1 MQGVRIQTEGMSHGG
16 RAVGR
21 IDGQVVFVTGAYP
34 GETVEAVVTGG
45 GKRHLDARTLTVLDP
60 SPGRVDPPCPHFGI
74 CGGCQWQ
81 TAAYSFQLE
90 WKREIVADQLRHLG
104 RLPEIDVRPTL
115 GPGPPYGYRNRM
127 DFKLVGG
134 RPALLRAASHDPVQ
148 LDVCLLM
155 ADPLQALF
163 HNLEPPAGSERVTLR
178 AGTCTGETLVL
189 FDDESG
195 ALHEKVADVVFR
207 ITGQAFFQVNTAGAE
222 TLVALVNQ
230 GLAPG
235 SGDVMLDGYSGGGLF
250 SATVGRACRAVVA
263 VESDRVAIDD
273 LAHNT
278 SAKAIRGRFE
288 RSQSRLPARFDLA
301 VVDPPRAGLG
311 VEGVRVLISGKPRAI
326 AYVSCDPASFA
337 RDAALLTK
345 HGYGLDWVQPV
356 DMFPQTF
363 HIEAV
368 GAFSR

>member
-1 MQGVRIQTEGMSHGG
+1 MQGIRVHTDGMSHGG

-45 GKRHLDARTLTVLDP
+45 GRRHLEARTLTVLDP
-60 SPGRVDPPCPHFGI
+60 SPGRVDAPCPHFGI

-81 TAAYSFQLE
+81 TAAYAFQLD
-90 WKREIVADQLRHLG
+90 WKREVVADQLLHLG
-104 RLPEIDVRPTL
+104 RLPEIEVLPTL
-115 GPGPPYGYRNRM
+115 APGPAYGYRNRM

-134 RPALLRAASHDPVQ
+134 RPALLRAASHEPVQ

-155 ADPLQALF
+155 ADAMQPLF
-163 HNLEPPAGSERVTLR
+163 HDLQPPPGTERVTLR
-178 AGTCTGETLVL
+178 AGIGTGETLVL
-189 FDDESG
+189 FDDETG
-195 ALHEKVADVVFR
+195 ILHEKVAGVVFR

-222 TLVALVNQ
+222 SLVALVDRA
-230 GLAPG
+230 LSPG

-250 SATVGRACRAVVA
+250 SATVGGGCKAVVA
-263 VESDRVAIDD
+263 VESDRIATED
-273 LAHNT
+273 LAYNT
-278 SAKAIRGRFE
+278 SARVIKGRFE
-288 RSQSRLPARFDLA
+288 RSLSRLPARFDLA
-301 VVDPPRAGLG
+301 MVDPPRAGLG
-311 VEGVRVLISGKPRAI
+311 VEGVGVLISGRPRAI

-337 RDAALLTK
+337 RDAALLIG
-345 HGYGLDWVQPV
+345 HGYRLDWVQPV

-363 HIEAV
+363 HIEMV